1 MSAHDSVCTRRSRL
15 QSSRRLVEHDDR
27 CFLRERTSHED
38 ALVLSARERVAN
50 DQFARSLT
58 PVRCM
63 ARSTALERSAESEP
77 NALVRQ
83 TAHADHLTN
92 GEVELV

>member
-1 MSAHDSVCTRRSRL
+1 
-15 QSSRRLVEHDDR
+15 
-27 CFLRERTSHED
+27 
-38 ALVLSARERVAN
+38 VAN